1 MGRWWAG
8 LTAGSAPP
16 ALPTTDP
23 ELIPRGAPVPPPT
36 LAADLVGQRRPPAP
50 QPPARSPQFVS
61 LSASRAVG
69 GPSRS
74 GRRRPLLPRKR
85 GDRRIGPAGPTHSGA
100 PVSPGNAGQAS
111 PPPGEP
117 GPPLTGGAGRPS
129 GRSSDRPLQEG
140 TSRGLGL
147 LRARLP
153 PGAPSAAPRTP
164 RPRRRRPRLNRPGP
178 SRGAPPRQGGARRDR
193 APRREARRRCAGLE
207 LRAGVRPLRPSAPP
221 RGHRGGTRG
230 GTASAWGLPGT

>member
-1 MGRWWAG
+1 MMGRWWAG

-85 GDRRIGPAGPTHSGA
+85 GDRRIGPAGPAHSGA

-111 PPPGEP
+111 PPPRGARTPAHRRCREAVGPELRPPAAGGNEP
-117 GPPLTGGAGRPS
+117 R
-129 GRSSDRPLQEG
+129 
-140 TSRGLGL
+140 
-147 LRARLP
+147 
-153 PGAPSAAPRTP
+153 PGAPQGPPAARRSVRSPAHSSAAPAPPALKPAWPLPRRPAPSGWGPQGP
-164 RPRRRRPRLNRPGP
+164 RP
-178 SRGAPPRQGGARRDR
+178 
-193 APRREARRRCAGLE
+193 APRGPPSVR
-207 LRAGVRPLRPSAPP
+207 RAGA
-221 RGHRGGTRG
+221 
-230 GTASAWGLPGT
+230 